1 MSIITISRGTFSGG
15 RDLAECLHKQLGY
28 SVASREIV
36 ADAAQVSGVSEA
48 ALSRA
53 LESSPRLVDRFLPD
67 RRLYL
72 AFVRMALCERAAH
85 DNLVYH
91 GHAGHFLLK
100 GVRHVIRV
108 RLIAPLDFRIDRLR
122 KRMGLDEREAA
133 AYIERVD
140 KERSRWTEFLYGAD
154 WKDPSLYDLV
164 VNLENVDLEGA
175 CGAVVALAA
184 RPQFQADDSSRQTM
198 MDLLLMS
205 QVAATLA
212 ADRGTSYAEVEVRAK
227 AGLVEIEGKLADP
240 MLVNAVIDRARRV
253 AGVRG
258 IRYGTRVMFEDSTA
272 LVP

>member
-15 RDLAECLHKQLGY
+15 SDLAECLHRYLGY
-28 SVASREIV
+28 SVVSREIIV
-36 ADAAQVSGVSEA
+36 DAAKTYGVSES

-53 LESSPRLVDRFLPD
+53 LECSPRLVDRFLHD

-72 AFVRMALCERAAH
+72 AFVRVALCERAAH

-108 RLIAPLDFRIDRLR
+108 RLIAPLDFRIDRVI
-122 KRMGLDEREAA
+122 KRMGLDKREAVA
-133 AYIERVD
+133 HIERVD
-140 KERSRWTEFLYGAD
+140 KERTRWTEFLYGAD

-164 VNLENVDLEGA
+164 INLEQVDLEGA
-175 CGAVVALAA
+175 CQAVVALAA
-184 RPQFQADDSSRQTM
+184 RPHFQADDSSRQAM
-198 MDLLLMS
+198 ADLLLTS
-205 QVAATLA
+205 RLAAALA
-212 ADRGTSYAEVEVRAK
+212 ADPDTSYAEVEVRART
-227 AGLVEIEGKLADP
+227 GLVEIEGKLADP

-258 IRYGTRVMFEDSTA
+258 IRYGTRVMFGD
-272 LVP
+272 